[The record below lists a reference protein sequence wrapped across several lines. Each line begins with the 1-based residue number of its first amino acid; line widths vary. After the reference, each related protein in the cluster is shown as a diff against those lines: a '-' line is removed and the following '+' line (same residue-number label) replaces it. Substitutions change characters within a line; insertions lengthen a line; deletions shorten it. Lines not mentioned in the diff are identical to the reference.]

1 MLLGNKSTVQPIE
14 SYLNSLKLVLRAI
27 QSIYFFKSKS
37 LSLNNLPQFKFCCKI
52 HE

>member
-14 SYLNSLKLVLRAI
+14 SYFNSLKLVLRAI
-27 QSIYFFKSKS
+27 QSDCIIKSKS
-37 LSLNNLPQFKFCCKI
+37 LSLHNLPQFKFCCKI